1 MRISKKVT
9 LAWLAVLAAILVV
22 PVSRAHA
29 QQVPGPHPAY
39 LHALS
44 DLRLARAYLQEVDDP
59 AVKSD
64 AHHAIGEIDKAIGEI
79 KQASIDDGKNLN
91 DHPSIDAGV
100 PPRGRFHK
108 ALDLL
113 RSAHNDCARAE
124 DVPQARGLR
133 DRALVHIDYARD
145 TVNNAILRLQ
155 W

>member
-1 MRISKKVT
+1 MRISKKTT

-44 DLRLARAYLQEVDDP
+44 DLRLARAYLEEVSDP
-59 AVKSD
+59 AVKGD
-64 AHHAIGEIDKAIGEI
+64 AHHAIGEIDKAIDEI
-79 KQASIDDGKNLN
+79 KHASIDDGKDLH
-91 DHPSIDAGV
+91 DHPPIDAGI

-113 RSAHNDCARAE
+113 HSAHNDCAHAE
-124 DVPQARGLR
+124 DVPQARDLR
-133 DRALVHIDYARD
+133 DRALMHIDYARD